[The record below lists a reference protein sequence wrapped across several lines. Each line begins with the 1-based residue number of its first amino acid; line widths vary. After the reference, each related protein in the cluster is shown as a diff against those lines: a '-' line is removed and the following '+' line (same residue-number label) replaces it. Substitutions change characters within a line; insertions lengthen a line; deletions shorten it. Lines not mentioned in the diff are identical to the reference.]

1 MSRRLL
7 WCVLSLA
14 ALPLF
19 FEATT
24 GCDVV
29 FGLERPPDDNA
40 LQCACT
46 CQGAAI
52 PSTLEIRAGSDD
64 AEQTGAS
71 MDLASTDLDLGD
83 RVVGVRFDN
92 VAIPPGAKIAK
103 AYVQFSSDETVN
115 TTTSLAIFAEA
126 SVSAPTF
133 SGADNDLTNRTPGSA
148 SVSWNVPAWTVDDAL
163 DAQRTPDLKDVL
175 QELVDLPGWTT
186 GSSVVLRILGT
197 GHRAAESFDGDAT
210 HAARLVVSLD
220 TSVIATLP
228 VCAQN
233 SGAGPL
239 SPAALIGE
247 CALLSDTL
255 NGLNQAC
262 GYPTPC
268 SCSLVDV
275 PGQDDSFNSDVCV
288 DPCTETPL
296 ADMCA
301 NFDPNAFQ
309 ACVDEGGTVE
319 DCKSFVAATNVMGE
333 SKVCVASGSP
343 LAFQLFGRRSQCD
356 VDGSAEIEVGDREP
370 KRDPSTAGTVEFL
383 GGPCPGG
390 GCSVHPYFNLRMEPI
405 TFSVRW
411 ASDPTFSDLS
421 ASGRGLESAPLDGS
435 GLATFAADTIAGTG
449 AGRRG
454 GDGLAVDSTNGSPL
468 DVGIDWVARSCTMEG
483 NLAANVGDDGVC
495 ENDANIP
502 CRADSPDCDAVG
514 GACMFPDV
522 DEMQVDVHLTGQL
535 VNQPP
540 AAVAGANQTVECTS
554 PAGASFTLDGSGS
567 SDPDQNLALASWREG
582 SRVGPELSN
591 GLTTVQAL
599 GIGDSEHYVLRVIDG
614 FAQADEAETAVTV
627 ADTTPPELSISVTPV
642 TLWPPNHTLRT
653 VTVSVTTS
661 DICDTSP
668 SIRLIS
674 IVSNEPDNGLG
685 DGDTSQDVQGALLG
699 SDDRQFQLRAE
710 RSGKGSGRIYT
721 ITYEAADDSGNVTV
735 RQTSV
740 SVPHN

>member
-14 ALPLF
+14 ALPLL

-24 GCDVV
+24 GCDTV
-29 FGLERPPDDNA
+29 FGLNRPPDDNA

-46 CQGAAI
+46 CRGAAI
-52 PSTLEIRAGSDD
+52 PSTLEIVAGPDD

-83 RVVGVRFDN
+83 RIVGVRFDN
-92 VAIPPGAKIAK
+92 VAIPPGAKIAN
-103 AYVQFSSDETVN
+103 AYVQFTSDETIDD

-126 SVSAPTF
+126 SVSAQTF
-133 SGADNDLTNRTPGSA
+133 SGADNDLSNRTKGSK
-148 SVSWNVPAWTVDDAL
+148 SVSWTVLKWTIDDAL
-163 DAQRTPDLKDVL
+163 DAERTPDLKDVL
-175 QELVDLPGWTT
+175 QELVDLPGWTN

-220 TSVIATLP
+220 TSVVATLP
-228 VCAQN
+228 ICARN
-233 SGAGPL
+233 PASGPL
-239 SPAALIGE
+239 SPGELIDE
-247 CALLSDTL
+247 CAVLNDTL

-262 GYPTPC
+262 GYPSPC
-268 SCSLVDV
+268 SCSVVDV

-301 NFDPNAFQ
+301 NFNPNAFQ
-309 ACVDEGGTVE
+309 ACVDAGGAVEG
-319 DCKSFVAATNVMGE
+319 CKSFVAATNVMGDA
-333 SKVCVASGSP
+333 KVCVASGSP

-356 VDGSAEIEVGDREP
+356 VGGTAEIQVGDREP
-370 KRDPSTAGTVEFL
+370 KRDPSTEGSVEFL

-421 ASGRGLESAPLDGS
+421 ASGRGLESAPLDGA
-435 GLATFAADTIAGTG
+435 GLATFAPDTIAGTG

-522 DEMQVDVHLTGQL
+522 DEMRVDVHLTGQL

-567 SDPDQNLALASWREG
+567 SDPDQNLVLASWRAG

-591 GLTTVQAL
+591 GLTTVRAL

-614 FAQADEAETAVTV
+614 FAQADEAETTVAV
-627 ADTTPPELSISVTPV
+627 ADTKAPELSISVTPA
-642 TLWPPNHTLRT
+642 TLRPPNHKLRT

-661 DICDTSP
+661 DLCDASP

-685 DGDTSQDVQGALLG
+685 DGDVPNDVQGALLG

-710 RSGKGSGRIYT
+710 RSGTGSGRIYT

-740 SVPHN
+740 SVPH